1 MVYSLSGLDNF
12 TVFLFVGFSFTA
24 FLLFL
29 GFILKITKG
38 LLWART
44 FKQFKKDQYNW
55 SYQKE
60 REVGLKISRFI
71 LMIVP
76 PFFLVF
82 LLLIIWFHF
91 K

>member
-1 MVYSLSGLDNF
+1 MVYSLSGLDNC
-12 TVFLFVGFSFTA
+12 TAFLFVGFSFTA

-44 FKQFKKDQYNW
+44 FKQFKKDQYNC
-55 SYQKE
+55 SPKE

-71 LMIVP
+71 LMTVP

-82 LLLIIWFHF
+82 LRLIIWFHF